1 MSFCLFFG
9 FVCVPANM
17 LVNDCDLMIVAS
29 MCVND
34 CDDCVNKKNAKTAVI
49 ACDLSD

>member
-1 MSFCLFFG
+1 MLKGCG
-9 FVCVPANM
+9 VPANV
-17 LVNDCDLMIVAS
+17 LVNDCDECAS